1 MRNYIHIVDV
11 IRGFEFV
18 LDNFDKMNYNIYN
31 LGNDLL
37 NCSKGDLSKQIQKN
51 LPKITIKSTVGND
64 PDKRNYIVSSQKI
77 YDLGYQ
83 PLYGLNYGINELVN
97 YYSYLPKDK
106 TEREK
111 IIQYMRNDK
120 FVAEADK

>member
-1 MRNYIHIVDV
+1 
-11 IRGFEFV
+11 
-18 LDNFDKMNYNIYN
+18 MNYNIYN